1 MAEPTIGG
9 HYDAQIERPEQLAS
23 TRDPKRRGS
32 QWRMESPMLCYA
44 QLNRT
49 APRELSSPSWIV
61 KQTTAASKPTERSLG
76 AIGRA
81 NGVRRS
87 NAPDT
92 DDGIPVAA
100 STANASKA
108 RNAELNLLEDLRRLI
123 VADPVSARATALR
136 LASLL
141 SAPSTGD
148 AASARGGLAPW
159 QQRKLD
165 QYLKENLARPVRLR
179 LLAELVNLSVSH
191 FNRSFKA
198 SRGIAPHRH
207 IVQLRLER
215 AQSLMRSTND
225 PLCDIALACG
235 LTDQAHLTKLF
246 RRHLGQTPNAWRR
259 KFFSE
264 EAPRQSADSF
274 AGSVH
279 SVQSKRVRPVFQRIG
294 CE

>member
-1 MAEPTIGG
+1 
-9 HYDAQIERPEQLAS
+9 
-23 TRDPKRRGS
+23 
-32 QWRMESPMLCYA
+32 MLCYA
-44 QLNRT
+44 QLSRT
-49 APRELSSPSWIV
+49 APRKISPPAWIV
-61 KQTTAASKPTERSLG
+61 KQTAPAAKSAERSFG
-76 AIGRA
+76 AGRA

-87 NAPDT
+87 SASDT
-92 DDGIPVAA
+92 DHA
-100 STANASKA
+100 STA
-108 RNAELNLLEDLRRLI
+108 RHAELSPLNLLEDLRRMI

-141 SAPSTGD
+141 SAPSAVD

-165 QYLKENLARPVRLR
+165 QYFKDNLGRPLRLR

-198 SRGIAPHRH
+198 SRGIAPHRY
-207 IVQLRLER
+207 IVQLRLEL

-264 EAPRQSADSF
+264 EAPVVATGRQIADPF
-274 AGSVH
+274 VGNVH
-279 SVQSKRVRPVFQRIG
+279 SVQSRRAPLGFQGIG
-294 CE
+294 SE